1 MAFNTWLYKGRQGG
15 LKTRIQQYPDGEI
28 AILQQKDGGDPFTLA
43 HRLDYDLV
51 VFKEAELRKLLKK
64 LKKVRKCAGN

>member
-15 LKTRIQQYPDGEI
+15 LKTRIQQYPDDEI
-28 AILQQKDGGDPFTLA
+28 AILQQKDGGDHFTLA
-43 HRLDYDLV
+43 HRTDYDLV
-51 VFKEAELRKLLKK
+51 VFSEKDLRKLLKH

>member
-1 MAFNTWLYKGRQGG
+1 MVVQGTAGR
-15 LKTRIQQYPDGEI
+15 TEDRIQQYPDGEI